1 MTDFK
6 FAPLGVSYICY
17 SLPNA
22 TGKNNNKPGFDG
34 NKTGVDELKR
44 GENQPFFS
52 DLDELYTA
60 IRLMITNSIKGFT
73 LSSNIFV
80 LQDFNTLQVQHPD
93 IIHRFAFRVPCYA
106 FRFIHSI
113 FCIEL

>member
-1 MTDFK
+1 MTDFR
-6 FAPLGVSYICY
+6 FVRLGLSYTSI
-17 SLPNA
+17 SLSNA
-22 TGKNNNKPGFDG
+22 TGKKNIETGFVQ
-34 NKTGVDELKR
+34 KRTGEDELKR
-44 GENQPFFS
+44 GENPSFFS
-52 DLDELYTA
+52 DLDKLYTA
-60 IRLMITNSIKGFT
+60 IRLMITNSIKEFT

-93 IIHRFAFRVPCYA
+93 IMNRFALRVPCYA

>member
-6 FAPLGVSYICY
+6 FVRLGLSYT
-17 SLPNA
+17 SFSFPNA
-22 TGKNNNKPGFDG
+22 TGKKNTGTGFDQ
-34 NKTGVDELKR
+34 NKAGEDELKR
-44 GENQPFFS
+44 GENPSFFS
-52 DLDELYTA
+52 DLDKLYTA
-60 IRLMITNSIKGFT
+60 IRLMITNSIKEFT

-93 IIHRFAFRVPCYA
+93 IMNRFALRVPCYA